1 MRRHHHYQTMSID
14 LLNNVTVTH
23 VGGKLISTVFP
34 GGKTKVFSVGSK
46 EAASLAPASTFA
58 RVGTLGGK

>member
-1 MRRHHHYQTMSID
+1 MSID